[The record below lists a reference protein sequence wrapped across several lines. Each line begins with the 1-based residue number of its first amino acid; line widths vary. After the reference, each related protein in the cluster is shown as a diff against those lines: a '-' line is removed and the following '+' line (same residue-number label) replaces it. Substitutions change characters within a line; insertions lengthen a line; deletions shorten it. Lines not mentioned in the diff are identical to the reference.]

1 MRHVGCHKIFNFRDF
16 LTLIFNITKT
26 LFIMKKKFLSAVAL
40 VMASGS
46 GFAQTVQD
54 GSAAIEQAT
63 TDVVAL
69 YDIVAQLIFAI
80 AAIIALVGAI
90 KIFMAWNSGERDV
103 SKMVIGWFGACIFLV
118 AIGTIITAF
127 FGQ

>member
-1 MRHVGCHKIFNFRDF
+1 
-16 LTLIFNITKT
+16 
-26 LFIMKKKFLSAVAL
+26 MKKKFLSAVAL

>member
-1 MRHVGCHKIFNFRDF
+1 
-16 LTLIFNITKT
+16 
-26 LFIMKKKFLSAVAL
+26 MKKKFLSAAAL
-40 VMASGS
+40 VMATGTT
-46 GFAQTVQD
+46 FAQTVAD
-54 GSAAIEQAT
+54 GNAAIETAT
-63 TDVVAL
+63 ADVIAL
-69 YDIVAQLIFAI
+69 YDIVSNLIFAI

-103 SKMVIGWFGACIFLV
+103 QKMVIGWFGACIFLV